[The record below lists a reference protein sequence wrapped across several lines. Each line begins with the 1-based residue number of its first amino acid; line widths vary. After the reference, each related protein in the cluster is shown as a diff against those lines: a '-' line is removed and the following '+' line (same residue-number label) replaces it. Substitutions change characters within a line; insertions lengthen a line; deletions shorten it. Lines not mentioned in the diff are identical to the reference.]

1 MLGRMRWFNELR
13 GDGMIECEDG
23 EPYQVLAADFV
34 VAPPVGRCAGIEVTF
49 QRRRPGTCDRGHAER
64 GRRAGAP
71 RSVALAPRHA
81 RPVLSR
87 MRVNDDNEVR
97 LMFHRALAG
106 EPVVLDVR
114 LEKLVGEIL
123 QLAEQVKLEQPEKY
137 AAVKVWET
145 APGQICF
152 LLEDAAA

>member
-1 MLGRMRWFNELR
+1 
-13 GDGMIECEDG
+13 
-23 EPYQVLAADFV
+23 
-34 VAPPVGRCAGIEVTF
+34 
-49 QRRRPGTCDRGHAER
+49 
-64 GRRAGAP
+64 
-71 RSVALAPRHA
+71 
-81 RPVLSR
+81 

-106 EPVVLDVR
+106 APVVLDVR

-123 QLAEQVKLEQPEKY
+123 HLSEQVKLEQPEKY

-152 LLEDAAA
+152 LLEDAA

>member
-1 MLGRMRWFNELR
+1 
-13 GDGMIECEDG
+13 
-23 EPYQVLAADFV
+23 
-34 VAPPVGRCAGIEVTF
+34 
-49 QRRRPGTCDRGHAER
+49 
-64 GRRAGAP
+64 
-71 RSVALAPRHA
+71 
-81 RPVLSR
+81 

-137 AAVKVWET
+137 SAVKVWET

-152 LLEDAAA
+152 LLENAA